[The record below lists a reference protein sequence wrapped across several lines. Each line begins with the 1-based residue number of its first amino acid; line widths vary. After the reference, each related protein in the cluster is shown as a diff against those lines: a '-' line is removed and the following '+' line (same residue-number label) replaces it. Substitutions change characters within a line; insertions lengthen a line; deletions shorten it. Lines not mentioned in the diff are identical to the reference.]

1 MPLFILDPM
10 GNPWDS
16 WLKKELEP
24 CGSAPMKFLILLGLK
39 LEWEETKLIDG
50 YRKD

>member
-10 GNPWDS
+10 GNPWGS
-16 WLKKELEP
+16 WLKKEPEP
-24 CGSAPMKFLILLGLK
+24 CGSELMKFLILLGLK
-39 LEWEETKLIDG
+39 LEWEETKPIDG